1 MSREISDPNED
12 EILDYED
19 DEGQSSGR
27 FDKLIN
33 DGEKKYRLTGMY
45 KEWFLDYAS
54 YVILERAVPHI
65 TDGLKPVQRRI
76 LHSMKKIDDGR
87 YNKVAN
93 IVGQAMQ
100 YHPHGD
106 TSIKDALVQLGQ
118 KDILIDC
125 QGNWGNILTGD
136 SAAAGR
142 YIEARLS
149 KFANEVV
156 FNNKTTEWI
165 NSYDGR
171 NKEPI
176 NLPIKFPLLL
186 AQGSEGIA
194 VGLASIILPH
204 NFNELIDASI
214 SYLKGEEFE
223 LLPDFPTGGYA
234 DITKYNS
241 GIRGGKVR
249 VRAKIQKIDKNTL
262 SITEIPYGK
271 TTATII
277 ESIIKANDKGKIRV
291 KKVDDNT
298 AENVDIL
305 IQLHND
311 VSPDKT
317 IDALYACTF
326 CEVSISPN
334 SCVILNNNPVFI
346 GVDEV
351 LKYNTD
357 YTKQL
362 LQTELE
368 IRLKELEADWHYNS
382 LEKIF
387 FENKVYR
394 ILENDANTWNKQLS
408 EVLQKM
414 LEFQNLVKA
423 PITKE
428 DIDKLV
434 EKPVRKISKFDVKTV
449 NEKLKAIEKEMI
461 AIQQSLAT
469 IIDYTI
475 NYFTQLKTKYGKNY
489 PRRTELTAFEN
500 IDENKVVAANS
511 KLYVNKGEGFI
522 GYNQKK
528 IENAEYVCDCSDID
542 DIIVF
547 FKDGRYTVKKIN
559 EKIFIDKNILH
570 VAVFNKSDA
579 RTVYNVI
586 YRDGK
591 LGNYFAKRFSITG
604 INRDKWYNLTKGTE
618 DSSIAWFTSNP
629 NGEAEKLRIV
639 LRPKAKLKK
648 LQFEYDFSE
657 LAIKN
662 RGAQGNLVSK
672 NSIARISIKSAG
684 ASTIGEKQMWFDWD
698 VNRLSE
704 DERGTLLGGFKGNE
718 HILAICKDGT
728 YYTTNLDLSNR
739 FQGDLM
745 NIEKLDEEKVFAA
758 IYFDSEVNQ
767 YYIKRFTFDL
777 SDNIVTSFISESK
790 GSFLKEISTD
800 LFPQIKISY
809 VPNGKRPKEDE
820 IIDVNEFI
828 GVKGVKA
835 KGKRAANYEIQSIEF
850 IEPLKLEE
858 EVEEEDMVF
867 IETPIEN
874 DYDTTFD
881 INDDELTLF

>member
-639 LRPKAKLKK
+639 LRPKTKLKK